1 MRISTSMFNVVQFI
15 IISFILILFLM
26 AICDDD
32 VIAVVDVVDVGRA
45 SSVINDAIDDDSE
58 DDDTLVSLHTG

>member
-1 MRISTSMFNVVQFI
+1 MRISPSMFNVVQFI

-58 DDDTLVSLHTG
+58 DDTLVSLHTG